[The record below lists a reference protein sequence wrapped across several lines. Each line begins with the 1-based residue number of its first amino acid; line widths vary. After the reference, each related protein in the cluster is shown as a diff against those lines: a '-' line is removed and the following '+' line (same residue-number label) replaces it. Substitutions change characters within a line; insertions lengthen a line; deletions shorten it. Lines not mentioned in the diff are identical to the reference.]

1 MSTRR
6 EQAIAAVQEVFGLAR
21 ENIILKSRE
30 RKRGTQQ
37 YEAQDQSKSFFA
49 VNEGPARLWINLK
62 DYLDTGLFLDHRP
75 IRKFIREN
83 AKGKRFLNLF
93 CYTASAS
100 VQAAL
105 GGATSTLSID
115 LSNTY
120 LDWARQNFLLNKI
133 SGKNHRLKK
142 ADCVDY
148 LSSKYEKF
156 DLIFL
161 DPPTFSNSKSSSNV
175 LDIQKDHGT
184 IIHNAMNKL
193 ERDGLL
199 IFSTNKLNFK
209 LASESLK
216 MFGIRDYTK
225 SSLGKDFQRQ
235 KKIHQTWLISH
246 KWSPPDLL
254 VINLHRDSLRLNIYI
269 MKTATNCMRLL
280 FFPLICLLLSL
291 NSAAALAA
299 DASNPPLIGS
309 WGGPLVIG
317 EDDLGLIFNFSMTG
331 GEYSASIISDGLGVY
346 GMPADRV
353 RLNGRS
359 LTVVIGRLN
368 VEFTGTLRFDEAGEN
383 LLRIDANWFQ
393 GSEMVPVVLR
403 PVE

>member
-1 MSTRR
+1 MVT
-6 EQAIAAVQEVFGLAR
+6 
-21 ENIILKSRE
+21 
-30 RKRGTQQ
+30 
-37 YEAQDQSKSFFA
+37 
-49 VNEGPARLWINLK
+49 
-62 DYLDTGLFLDHRP
+62 
-75 IRKFIREN
+75 
-83 AKGKRFLNLF
+83 
-93 CYTASAS
+93 
-100 VQAAL
+100 
-105 GGATSTLSID
+105 
-115 LSNTY
+115 
-120 LDWARQNFLLNKI
+120 
-133 SGKNHRLKK
+133 
-142 ADCVDY
+142 
-148 LSSKYEKF
+148 
-156 DLIFL
+156 
-161 DPPTFSNSKSSSNV
+161 
-175 LDIQKDHGT
+175 
-184 IIHNAMNKL
+184 
-193 ERDGLL
+193 
-199 IFSTNKLNFK
+199 
-209 LASESLK
+209 
-216 MFGIRDYTK
+216 
-225 SSLGKDFQRQ
+225 
-235 KKIHQTWLISH
+235 
-246 KWSPPDLL
+246 PDLL

-280 FFPLICLLLSL
+280 SFPLICLLLSL
-291 NSAAALAA
+291 NSAAALLAA